1 MPARL
6 VRPLALT
13 SAIAVPAVALRASG
27 SHPDPLLALLLY
39 GGAVVA
45 ASFLLAWAAEA
56 VQVDI
61 SGGLAIAL
69 LAFIAVLPE
78 YAVDLYFAY
87 TAGSQPEY
95 AHYAAANL
103 IGANQL
109 VLGVGWPLVAV
120 VALRTMARRR
130 GTTVRALTLSPRRR
144 VELAFLGI
152 AGVLA
157 FVMPASEQIHLG
169 LAVTLL
175 VVFGLYLRQVA
186 REPVTEPELLGTAK
200 GLADLAT
207 RRRRP
212 VLAGIFVF
220 AAVVIVAAA
229 EPFAHALIDTG
240 TEIGINEVLLVQ
252 WLAPLASEAPEFI
265 IAFLLARRGNGD
277 DALGALLSS
286 KVNQWTLLVGSIPLA
301 YLAGGGGVALHLDA
315 RQTSEMLLTAAQ
327 TAFGF
332 AVLVKLRFHL
342 VSAVAIGGLF
352 LTQFFV
358 RDTTAHLVVSVVYL
372 VLAAVVLV
380 RDRRH
385 LPLLA
390 QPFGH
395 WARPARAARR
405 VAVTVTGVAV
415 LAAGAVLLVAPGPG
429 LVVIALGLLVLGT
442 EYEWARRHA
451 RSTLHRAQQAADQAA
466 ARPATL
472 AGSATFAVALV
483 VLGVALAFVD
493 ELPGAGIAS
502 GVSVVVSGLA
512 ILATLVWSIR
522 TRHAR
527 VAAEAQ
533 STSSSPSVSN
543 ASCKASRQ

>member
-1 MPARL
+1 M
-6 VRPLALT
+6 VRAVALA

-27 SHPDPLLALLLY
+27 AHPDPLLALLVY

-87 TAGSQPEY
+87 SAGSQPEY

-120 VALRTMARRR
+120 VALRSIARRR
-130 GTTVRALTLSPRRR
+130 GTTVRALVLSPRRR
-144 VELAFLGI
+144 IELAFLGV

-175 VVFGLYLRQVA
+175 ALFGLYLRQVA

-200 GLADLAT
+200 GLAELTT
-207 RRRRP
+207 RKRRP
-212 VLAGIFVF
+212 VLAAIFVF

-240 TEIGINEVLLVQ
+240 TEIGIDEVLLVQ

-301 YLAGGGGVALHLDA
+301 YLAGGGGVALHLDS

-332 AVLVKLRFHL
+332 AVLIKLRFHL
-342 VSAVAIGGLF
+342 VSAIAVGGLF
-352 LTQFFV
+352 LTQFLV
-358 RDTTAHLVVSVVYL
+358 RDTTAHLVVSVIYL
-372 VLAAVVLV
+372 VLAVAVLV
-380 RDRRH
+380 RDRH
-385 LPLLA
+385 HVPLLA

-415 LAAGAVLLVAPGPG
+415 LGAGAVLLVAPGPG
-429 LVVIALGLLVLGT
+429 LIVIALGLLVLGT
-442 EYEWARRHA
+442 EYEWARRRA
-451 RSTLHRAQQAADQAA
+451 RSTLHRARQAADQAA
-466 ARPATL
+466 ARPAAL
-472 AGSATFAVALV
+472 AASATFAAGLVA
-483 VLGVALAFVD
+483 LGVALMVV
-493 ELPGAGIAS
+493 ERLPGAGIAS
-502 GVSVVVSGLA
+502 GLSVVVSGLA
-512 ILATLVWSIR
+512 ILGTLIWSMR
-522 TRHAR
+522 TRTTQMESEDQA
-527 VAAEAQ
+527 
-533 STSSSPSVSN
+533 TSSSPSVSK